1 MLHGHLALLMCLSC
15 ASDAV
20 RLKANQDLHLEDAS
34 VSDSA
39 FEDDLVGMLRE
50 SVGAMFGAA
59 TGAEEPS
66 SSDLSEPHHSRPEV
80 AFDETWFADQCD
92 LGASPTRNGSFY
104 KQEEWRPK
112 KKCELGYDHGGDLQE
127 FTEDMDQTKCSAKC
141 QEIADAD
148 PGNTYCCEWD
158 GNDGKCTVAKSF
170 LAIED
175 SSKGTGL
182 NWLKNKEVKYAKFVR
197 GASEVRKEN
206 QGNDL
211 NLQLKNVD
219 ESKEMVKKLVEQVN
233 HMSIDGILRHLLSFY
248 ICMRWVPDDQ
258 FIKLTQFEME
268 NVDVDKQ
275 TERTGEPVTEDEAIA
290 AYANMD
296 AVPLKCSSGMSV
308 QNTQM
313 IDKLLDE
320 LDRPS
325 SSIKEAYEYSKRVA
339 QQSWSSTLGI
349 SHRKWS
355 GSVASIKER
364 MGMKAETAEMNRKA
378 RRVLPWDQFIRASHR
393 FTWRFGSHETHVS
406 EPDNLFFIC
415 FGPRVSSFPHKR
427 ENGGHFLADSNMAGC
442 NGLWSFKKLHEHVA
456 RVRQLFDPRT
466 CLTEKMRRKL
476 KMVFLETFVDMNQ
489 NFEQKLL
496 GNFFTR
502 REGMETI
509 PPELLP
515 KTDIAINET
524 VVNNMEKMNQRYVAK
539 KYERT
544 GRLVAGAHT
553 KWIVCDA
560 KVPDSPA
567 QGFASSFFNTPE
579 AYRKWFDANLPE
591 QNLPECKTYDEATGC
606 QKCVFEVNTYPF
618 RCLHR
623 LGLTAEQIM
632 TAIKKRMRPLVS
644 NYESVKPVVKDDRNV
659 MEISKESG
667 VCLISKELSQGDDRL
682 RDEFAYQKIKK
693 TDRVY
698 KITPSGANFQLEE
711 RYTLNTRMEADREAP
726 VPVLSEEE
734 KRRNIALLQT
744 VAGKVVEYPME
755 NFAKVMTFG
764 EVIPAE
770 SNIPS
775 HIIEYF
781 YTCPCEPFDFEKT
794 EEYVELSTKRIT
806 DYYVD

>member
-1 MLHGHLALLMCLSC
+1 
-15 ASDAV
+15 
-20 RLKANQDLHLEDAS
+20 
-34 VSDSA
+34 
-39 FEDDLVGMLRE
+39 
-50 SVGAMFGAA
+50 
-59 TGAEEPS
+59 
-66 SSDLSEPHHSRPEV
+66 
-80 AFDETWFADQCD
+80 
-92 LGASPTRNGSFY
+92 
-104 KQEEWRPK
+104 
-112 KKCELGYDHGGDLQE
+112 
-127 FTEDMDQTKCSAKC
+127 
-141 QEIADAD
+141 
-148 PGNTYCCEWD
+148 
-158 GNDGKCTVAKSF
+158 
-170 LAIED
+170 
-175 SSKGTGL
+175 
-182 NWLKNKEVKYAKFVR
+182 
-197 GASEVRKEN
+197 
-206 QGNDL
+206 
-211 NLQLKNVD
+211 
-219 ESKEMVKKLVEQVN
+219 
-233 HMSIDGILRHLLSFY
+233 
-248 ICMRWVPDDQ
+248 
-258 FIKLTQFEME
+258 
-268 NVDVDKQ
+268 
-275 TERTGEPVTEDEAIA
+275 
-290 AYANMD
+290 
-296 AVPLKCSSGMSV
+296 
-308 QNTQM
+308 
-313 IDKLLDE
+313 
-320 LDRPS
+320 
-325 SSIKEAYEYSKRVA
+325 
-339 QQSWSSTLGI
+339 
-349 SHRKWS
+349 
-355 GSVASIKER
+355 
-364 MGMKAETAEMNRKA
+364 
-378 RRVLPWDQFIRASHR
+378 
-393 FTWRFGSHETHVS
+393 
-406 EPDNLFFIC
+406 
-415 FGPRVSSFPHKR
+415 
-427 ENGGHFLADSNMAGC
+427 
-442 NGLWSFKKLHEHVA
+442 
-456 RVRQLFDPRT
+456 
-466 CLTEKMRRKL
+466 MRRKL

-682 RDEFAYQKIKK
+682 HNEFAYQKIKK